1 MFKLVTGKP
10 GDGKT
15 SNELWEFL
23 HAKEYKGRDKFC
35 TPIKGFE
42 AAKHGVTEI
51 ADIKDWRDLPDGSV
65 IFIDEVQDYLGQRS
79 GKEVPEW
86 IRELARHRHSGKDF
100 IATTQDP
107 MFLDPF
113 VRKLAKPHVHYHR
126 PWNMKMVRHQWDT
139 VQNDPTN
146 KTARKTSQSRFVKP
160 NPEVFKLY
168 TSTVLDTHKAA
179 PPWKLIAVAVVALVC
194 LLGGSGLAMM
204 RLLDMGQKPEPDPV
218 ATSDVVMVD
227 GKPAAATGTPFDGL
241 TQKPAINSEVSWEP
255 DKLKSRIEGMPW
267 SAPIYDH
274 LTRPNDFPRI
284 AACIS
289 SERTG
294 CRCFTQQGT
303 PLETPAKAC
312 EVLVKQGAFDPW
324 KQGRQIA
331 QGSSNSEP
339 KRSAAVDEAPTD
351 PANTITQVRYE
362 KGRFLW

>member
-23 HAKEYKGRDKFC
+23 HAKEYKGREKFC
-35 TPIKGFE
+35 TPIKGFD
-42 AAKHGVTEI
+42 AGKHGVTEI

-79 GKEVPEW
+79 GREVPEW

-126 PWNMKMVRHQWDT
+126 PWNMKMVRHQWDS
-139 VQNDPTN
+139 VQNDPTG
-146 KTARKTSQSRFVKP
+146 KAARKSSQSRFVKP

-179 PPWKLIAVAVVALVC
+179 PPWKLIVIALLALVL
-194 LLGGSGLAMM
+194 LLGGAGLAVT
-204 RLLDMGQKPEPDPV
+204 RLLGMGEKPDLEVP
-218 ATSDVVMVD
+218 ADVVVVD
-227 GKPAAATGTPFDGL
+227 GKAVSSASTPFDGL
-241 TQKPAINSEVSWEP
+241 TEKPAVGSEASWELE
-255 DKLKSRIEGMPW
+255 KLQPRIGGMPW

-274 LTRPNDFPRI
+274 LTRPNDFPRV
-284 AACIS
+284 AACVIF
-289 SERTG
+289 EGRG
-294 CRCFTQQGT
+294 CNCYTQQGT
-303 PLETPAKAC
+303 PLQTPKAAC
-312 EVLVKQGAFDPW
+312 EAFVKQGAFDPW
-324 KQGRQIA
+324 KQGRQQPA
-331 QGSSNSEP
+331 DSQPKQQPPTALFSEP
-339 KRSAAVDEAPTD
+339 V
-351 PANTITQVRYE
+351 ANNPITQIQYE

>member
-51 ADIKDWRDLPDGSV
+51 EDIKGWRDLPDGSV

-146 KTARKTSQSRFVKP
+146 KTARKSSQSRFVKP

-179 PPWKLIAVAVVALVC
+179 PPWKLIAVAVLALVC
-194 LLGGSGLAMM
+194 LLGGSGMAVM
-204 RLLDMGQKPEPDPV
+204 RLLDMGDKAEPD
-218 ATSDVVMVD
+218 ALEASDVVVID
-227 GKPAAATGTPFDGL
+227 GTPASRTPLDGI
-241 TQKPAINSEVSWEP
+241 TQKPAITSEASWEP
-255 DKLKSRIEGMPW
+255 DKLTPRIEGMPW

-274 LTRPNDFPRI
+274 LTRPNDFPRV

-303 PLETPAKAC
+303 PLNTPEKAC

-324 KQGRQIA
+324 KQGRQA
-331 QGSSNSEP
+331 VQNNGSGDRGP
-339 KRSAAVDEAPTD
+339 SAANNEP
-351 PANTITQVRYE
+351 PAEPSGAITQVRYE

>member
-23 HAKEYKGRDKFC
+23 NAKEYKGREKFC
-35 TPIKGFE
+35 TPIKGFD

-51 ADIKDWRDLPDGSV
+51 ADIKDWRDLPDGAV

-79 GKEVPEW
+79 GREVPEW

-126 PWNMKMVRHQWDT
+126 PWNMKMVRHQWDS

-146 KTARKTSQSRFVKP
+146 KAARKSSQSRFVKP
-160 NPEVFKLY
+160 DPRVFQLY

-179 PPWKLIAVAVVALVC
+179 PPWKLIIVALLALTL
-194 LLGGSGLAMM
+194 LLGGTAMAVS
-204 RLLDMGQKPEPDPV
+204 RLLGMGEKPDEDQGAADLV
-218 ATSDVVMVD
+218 VIDQQATS
-227 GKPAAATGTPFDGL
+227 ARATPFDGL
-241 TQKPAINSEVSWEP
+241 TQTPAVGADASWQP
-255 DKLKSRIEGMPW
+255 DNLTSRIEGMPW

-284 AACIS
+284 AACVQF
-289 SERTG
+289 EKRG
-294 CRCFTQQGT
+294 CSCYTQQGT
-303 PLETPAKAC
+303 PLETPKAAC
-312 EVLVKQGAFDPW
+312 EAFVKRGAFDPW
-324 KQGRQIA
+324 KQGRQ
-331 QGSSNSEP
+331 QQPSDSKP
-339 KRSAAVDEAPTD
+339 EAPTALLSE
-351 PANTITQVRYE
+351 PVATNPITHIPYQ